1 MHCAV
6 GYFVSFVRKK
16 KSKTNFKIVGNN
28 VTFLRQEGAI
38 QTAKEPLTK

>member
-16 KSKTNFKIVGNN
+16 KSETNFKIVGNN
-28 VTFLRQEGAI
+28 VIFLREEGAI
-38 QTAKEPLTK
+38 QTAKELSTK